1 MWTDEPDVDRT
12 KVPSRV
18 RPARLLGV
26 LLALSF
32 LYLIANFVDV
42 WVASGS
48 SSDSDASAAI
58 VLGAAQYN
66 GEPSPVLQG
75 RLDLAA
81 ELYDSK
87 RVEFVVVT
95 GGSQAGDVTTEA
107 KASYDY
113 LRLVADIPDEQLKL
127 EVQGTSTYESLAAAS
142 RFLGQSGLTDVLLV
156 TDPYHARRSE
166 LVAREV
172 GLQADAVITNADSS
186 LSRLIRESGAV
197 AAGRIIGFR
206 RLERLQ

>member
-1 MWTDEPDVDRT
+1 MGTDGPDVDGS
-12 KVPSRV
+12 KVVCRIRITRIV
-18 RPARLLGV
+18 GAVTIVAG
-26 LLALSF
+26 
-32 LYLIANFVDV
+32 LYLAANFVDV
-42 WVASGS
+42 WVASRS
-48 SSDSDASAAI
+48 SSDADASAVI

-81 ELYDSK
+81 ELYDSQ
-87 RVEFVVVT
+87 RVDFVVVT
-95 GGSQAGDVTTEA
+95 GGGRAGDVTTEA

-113 LRLVADIPDEQLKL
+113 LRLVANIPDERLKL

-142 RFLGQSGLTDVLLV
+142 RFLSQSELTDVLLV

-172 GLQADAVITNADSS
+172 GLKADAVITDADSS
-186 LSRLIRESGAV
+186 LSRLIRESAAV
-197 AAGRIIGFR
+197 AVGRIIGFR

>member
-1 MWTDEPDVDRT
+1 MGIDGPSSDGSKISRT
-12 KVPSRV
+12 RIIRLSR
-18 RPARLLGV
+18 V
-26 LLALSF
+26 LLALAF
-32 LYLIANFVDV
+32 FYLLANFVDV
-42 WVASGS
+42 WVASRS
-48 SSDSDASAAI
+48 SSDADASAVI

-81 ELYDSK
+81 ELYDSE
-87 RVEFVVVT
+87 RVRIVVVT
-95 GGSQAGDVTTEA
+95 GGGQAGDVTTEA

-113 LRLVADIPDEQLKL
+113 LRQVANIPDEQLKL

-142 RFLGQSGLTDVLLV
+142 RFLSQSGLTDVLLV

-186 LSRLIRESGAV
+186 LQRLIRESAAV
-197 AAGRIIGFR
+197 AVGRIIGFR